1 VPWSSTAI
9 GWAIV
14 GVRAIALAAVGLA
27 AIVAGTHYAVRRKW
41 IKPFSGWSV
50 LVRRLSDPALRPIE
64 RRLLSS
70 GHNPQTAT
78 TWLLGIAVLA
88 GLLLITLVQSVLAA
102 ILTLATVGP
111 AGPRAWIH
119 LAIDWGIGLLM
130 ALIFV
135 RVISSW
141 IGISPY
147 TKLMRPV
154 FRATEWIIAP
164 IRRVAPAVG
173 PFDISPM
180 LAYLALL
187 IVRSL
192 LLTAV

>member
-1 VPWSSTAI
+1 MSWSTTVT
-9 GWAIV
+9 WVVV
-14 GVRAIALAAVGLA
+14 GVRAVALAGVGLA

-41 IKPFSGWSV
+41 INPFSGWSR

-88 GLLLITLVQSVLAA
+88 GLLLITLVQSLLAG
-102 ILTLATVGP
+102 IITLATVGP
-111 AGPRAWIH
+111 AGPRAWVR

-147 TKLMRPV
+147 AKWLRPV
-154 FRATEWIIAP
+154 MRATEWIIAP
-164 IRRVAPAVG
+164 IRRVAPVVG

-180 LAYLALL
+180 LAYLALW

-192 LLTAV
+192 LLSSV

>member
-1 VPWSSTAI
+1 M
-9 GWAIV
+9 
-14 GVRAIALAAVGLA
+14 
-27 AIVAGTHYAVRRKW
+27 
-41 IKPFSGWSV
+41 
-50 LVRRLSDPALRPIE
+50 
-64 RRLLSS
+64 
-70 GHNPQTAT
+70 
-78 TWLLGIAVLA
+78 LA
-88 GLLLITLVQSVLAA
+88 GLLLITLVQSVLAGMV
-102 ILTLATVGP
+102 TLATTGP
-111 AGPRAWIH
+111 AGPRAWAH

-147 TKLMRPV
+147 SKWMRPV
-154 FRATEWIIAP
+154 MRATEWIIAP

-180 LAYLALL
+180 LAYLGLL

-192 LLTAV
+192 LLSSI